1 MQNDATQVPTMRI
14 GLKAPVEFF
23 ERLDRWRQ
31 MVKQREQMMVRLPDR
46 QAAIRFIVHHYLEAE
61 RAKEARRKRR

>member
-1 MQNDATQVPTMRI
+1 MQNDTTQIPTMRI

-23 ERLDRWRQ
+23 EQLDRWRQ
-31 MVKQREQMMVRLPDR
+31 MVKQREHMVRLPDR

-61 RAKEARRKRR
+61 RAKAARRKRR